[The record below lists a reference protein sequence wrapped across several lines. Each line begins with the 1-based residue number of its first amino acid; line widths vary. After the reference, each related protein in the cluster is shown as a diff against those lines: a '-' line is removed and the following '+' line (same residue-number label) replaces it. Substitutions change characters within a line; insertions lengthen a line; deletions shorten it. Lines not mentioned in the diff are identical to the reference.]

1 VKRPTPFDLLFGD
14 QSGALGTLTVAAAA
28 AGRDPRDRG
37 EFAGVPEVQRL
48 LAELQSPELI
58 EREPEAAQEYLELLH
73 AMYRFDAAGRRIV
86 SPTRAQLQP
95 WVRRLPPAEP
105 PRVPGGA
112 CYVQL
117 PERWWW
123 GQRGPDTP
131 HEPLD
136 GVFVVASPRGDEVT
150 LLAVLGLR
158 QERGGFTQV
167 TVHAR
172 PTDFAAARG
181 AQRDPPFAP
190 VMDGGTSG
198 GVLSVATPAEL
209 LTLVQLALLAVAHA
223 EGDVS

>member
-1 VKRPTPFDLLFGD
+1 
-14 QSGALGTLTVAAAA
+14 
-28 AGRDPRDRG
+28 
-37 EFAGVPEVQRL
+37 
-48 LAELQSPELI
+48 
-58 EREPEAAQEYLELLH
+58 
-73 AMYRFDAAGRRIV
+73 
-86 SPTRAQLQP
+86 
-95 WVRRLPPAEP
+95 
-105 PRVPGGA
+105 
-112 CYVQL
+112 
-117 PERWWW
+117 
-123 GQRGPDTP
+123 
-131 HEPLD
+131 
-136 GVFVVASPRGDEVT
+136 VVASPRGDEVT